1 MNLYLRLQNI
11 RSENPPELI
20 DYIFLYIVGG
30 TIGTLYENLY
40 YYFWIGRIENHSGSV
55 FSPVNIVYG
64 FGICLMVMFLYRIRK
79 WYQIVIIGSLIA
91 GVMEF
96 SASYL
101 SEVYL
106 GVSTWNYR
114 GVPLNIAGRTT
125 VPYML
130 AFGLMFLVLIVA
142 VIPFF
147 FHFLHRISRNT
158 RLLVGALFAAVI
170 VLDWSLS
177 FLAVLRYAQRNRG
190 IYYDIDLIRRFDEIF
205 NDHFMKERYPNL
217 YFT

>member
-130 AFGLMFLVLIVA
+130 AFGLMFLVLTVA

-147 FHFLHRISRNT
+147 FHLLHRMSKNT
-158 RLLVGALFAAVI
+158 RLLLGALFAAVI

-205 NDHFMKERYPNL
+205 NDRFMKERYPNL